1 MWTYDA
7 LETKMDVV
15 ERGTHE
21 RGLVEHG
28 TFLYVHFSITYLN
41 GKTKFKKMGRE
52 GVLTTEVEVIK

>member
-28 TFLYVHFSITYLN
+28 TFL
-41 GKTKFKKMGRE
+41 
-52 GVLTTEVEVIK
+52 